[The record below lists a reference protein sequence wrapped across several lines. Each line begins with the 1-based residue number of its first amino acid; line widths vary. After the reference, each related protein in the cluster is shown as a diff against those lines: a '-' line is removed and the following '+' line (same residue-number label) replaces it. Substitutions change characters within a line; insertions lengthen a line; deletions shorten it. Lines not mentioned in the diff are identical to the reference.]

1 METVELEIES
11 ARGPIAALYSPPP
24 AGADGPAVAVMV
36 GGADGGFD
44 GPAEAIYPT
53 LAEDLAALG
62 VGALRLDFRIHR
74 FPNDVEEGV
83 HDLVSAIGYL
93 AGEGVERIGLLGHSF
108 GGAVVIEAGVRAAEE
123 HPGAVCCVAT
133 LATQSAGA
141 QRVAELAPVPLL
153 LAHGL
158 DDRRLTPDCSRT
170 LHDIAGEPRE
180 LVLFPGAT
188 HSLRQ
193 VRAELRT
200 LLLDWFRARLA

>member
-1 METVELEIES
+1 MATVELEIES

-24 AGADGPAVAVMV
+24 AETDAAAAVIMV

-53 LAEDLAALG
+53 LAEDLAVLG
-62 VGALRLDFRIHR
+62 VGALRLDFRIHK
-74 FPNDVEEGV
+74 FPNDVEEAV
-83 HDLVSAIGYL
+83 HDLLGGIAYL

-108 GGAVVIEAGVRAAEE
+108 GGAVVIEAGVRST
-123 HPGAVCCVAT
+123 GVTCVAT
-133 LATQSAGA
+133 LATQTAGA

-158 DDRRLTPDCSRT
+158 DDRRLTPECSRT
-170 LHDIAGEPRE
+170 LHGMAGEPRE

-200 LLLDWFRARLA
+200 LLLDWFRARLL

>member
-1 METVELEIES
+1 MATVELEIES
-11 ARGPIAALYSPPP
+11 ARGPISALYSPPP
-24 AGADGPAVAVMV
+24 ADASDSAAAAAVIMV

-62 VGALRLDFRIHR
+62 VGAMRLDFRVHK
-74 FPNDVEEGV
+74 FPNDVEDGV
-83 HDLVSAIGYL
+83 YDLLSGIAHLV
-93 AGEGVERIGLLGHSF
+93 GEGVARVGLLGHSF
-108 GGAVVIEAGVRAAEE
+108 GGAVVIDAGVRSTN
-123 HPGAVCCVAT
+123 VTCVAT
-133 LATQSAGA
+133 LATQTAGA

-170 LHDIAGEPRE
+170 LHGMAGEPRE

-193 VRAELRT
+193 VRAELRA